1 MNDENLPCPFC
12 GFSLTIALTQVD
24 GTAFESGRC
33 PECSREYDDAK
44 LDEIRVKPPT
54 YILAED
60 SVRAARR
67 LGRPGQGTWA
77 AEQLRNHAIH
87 LRNGGD
93 VFPIS
98 KIREYAAQ
106 HGITLVPS
114 DHEAWLEVDSASL
127 LRGAR

>member
-1 MNDENLPCPFC
+1 MNDEDLPCPFC
-12 GFSLTIALTQVD
+12 GVSLIIALTQVD
-24 GTAFESGRC
+24 GTASESGRC
-33 PECSREYDDAK
+33 PECSREHDERK
-44 LDEIRVKPPT
+44 LDEISMRLLT
-54 YILAED
+54 HILAED
-60 SVRAARR
+60 PLRAARR
-67 LGRPGQGTWA
+67 LGRPGQGIWA

-87 LRNGGD
+87 LRNGLV

-114 DHEAWLEVDSASL
+114 DHEAWLEVDSAGL